1 MSLVLRTP
9 DLPRAL
15 ADYTGRLGFEC
26 LQHIPGALAMV
37 RHGPLQ
43 LQLWA
48 CAATPG
54 RFERL
59 ALSDLPVSRFA
70 PCQQSIVIPRIERL
84 YASLRAALTR
94 AGMNPLARLSA
105 GGPAMRPWGAREF
118 ELRDLH
124 DNRIHCVDWG
134 VCSHDPARLAAFDLL
149 ADLVADDDLQAGIP

>member
-1 MSLVLRTP
+1 MSIVLRTP

-59 ALSDLPVSRFA
+59 TPSDVPVGRFA
-70 PCQQSIVIPRIERL
+70 PGQQSIVVSRIEHL
-84 YASLRAALTR
+84 YASLRAALKR
-94 AGMNPLARLSA
+94 AGMNPLSRLSA
-105 GGPAMRPWGAREF
+105 GGPVMRPWGAREF

-124 DNRIHCVDWG
+124 GNRIHCVDWG

-149 ADLVADDDLQAGIP
+149 GDLVADDDQREGGP